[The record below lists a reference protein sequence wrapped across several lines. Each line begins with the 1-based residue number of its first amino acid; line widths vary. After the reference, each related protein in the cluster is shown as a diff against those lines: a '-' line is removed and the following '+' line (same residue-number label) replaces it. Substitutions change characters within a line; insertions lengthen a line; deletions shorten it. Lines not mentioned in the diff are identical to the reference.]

1 MHAYPIPDRNTPQVN
16 NSRLVER
23 PLYVDRGSHTFGR
36 MAKDDHETVAL
47 RLDHL
52 AMMAPHIVLNYAV
65 VSLEQIYPL
74 IVSEPL
80 VVDGRALD
88 VGEEDRHVAIGRR
101 YAHDRRPVLVR
112 PTGDVVDRGD
122 QKAADTAVPNTGGR
136 LDYPLH
142 RCPGNEATARNPA

>member
-1 MHAYPIPDRNTPQVN
+1 MHAYPIPDRNTPQVT

-80 VVDGRALD
+80 GDLPGAWREVPESSCGVVQP
-88 VGEEDRHVAIGRR
+88 GEDEI
-101 YAHDRRPVLVR
+101 RPFT
-112 PTGDVVDRGD
+112 PIRG
-122 QKAADTAVPNTGGR
+122 
-136 LDYPLH
+136 
-142 RCPGNEATARNPA
+142 